1 MSRTRRAIL
10 GAGFQYAQLGLALV
24 SGAVIFPLTI
34 RAVGVDTF
42 GVWLATGEVV
52 GYLVLGDLGVLTI
65 LPILV
70 AARDGAGDRLGITR
84 LTTDGL
90 VVGAAAA
97 GIVAAAALGV
107 WFFGTAF
114 LGAVAASQPDLGP
127 ALITV
132 LGLAAAGMLIR
143 PLPVVLQGL
152 QDVVFCGWLGLA
164 QAALTAGLTIGLV
177 VAGGY
182 GIVGLAVATA
192 LPPVLVGLA
201 SGGRLLAIHPDVLR
215 LSRPSGAGVWSL
227 VREGF
232 GPWLSGFGVRLLTG
246 SASIILAGA
255 GRAVEATLY
264 AATLKAG
271 QLLQIAA
278 WILPDSAL
286 VGLSQVRTAGRPDV
300 VRRTVLSLL
309 AMAFL
314 LNGVTAFAV
323 LAGNAALVRVWLGPG
338 LFAGHLVNAAIA
350 ANIVAGALVTGL
362 FKVVGVAGYRPA
374 VGVATILYGALSAAL
389 AFGLGRHSSL
399 AWVAVAPV
407 FAAAG
412 FAIPVGLWL
421 LPKVY
426 PVSQAEVVGW
436 WLAWA
441 GRSAPFF
448 AAATI
453 VGWTLADHPVWC
465 FSAATA
471 LGLVYLAALR
481 SLIVLIPWPA
491 TAARI
496 LSRIRV
502 IPAGLVP
509 KPV

>member
-10 GAGFQYAQLGLALV
+10 GAGFQYAQLGLTLV

-70 AARDGAGDRLGITR
+70 AARDGAGDRPGITR
-84 LTTDGL
+84 LTTDGF
-90 VVGAAAA
+90 VVAAAAA
-97 GIVAAAALGV
+97 GVVAAAAVGV
-107 WFFGTAF
+107 WFFGIAF
-114 LGAVAASQPDLGP
+114 LGTVAASQPDLGP

-132 LGLAAAGMLIR
+132 LGLAAAGMLVR
-143 PLPVVLQGL
+143 PLSVVLQGF

-177 VAGGY
+177 VVGGC
-182 GIVGLAVATA
+182 GIVGLAVSTA
-192 LPPVLVGLA
+192 LPPVLVGLTA
-201 SGGRLLAIHPDVLR
+201 GVRILAVHPDVLR
-215 LSRPSGAGVWSL
+215 MTRPSGAGVWYL
-227 VREGF
+227 IREGF
-232 GPWLSGFGVRLLTG
+232 GSWLSGFGVRLLTG
-246 SASIILAGA
+246 SASVILAGA
-255 GRAVEATLY
+255 GRAADATLY

-286 VGLSQVRTAGRPDV
+286 VGVSQVRSAGRPDV
-300 VRRTVLSLL
+300 IRRTVLSLL
-309 AMAFL
+309 AMALL
-314 LNGVTAFAV
+314 LNGTAAFAV

-338 LFAGHLVNAAIA
+338 LFAGHVVNAAIA

-362 FKVVGVAGYRPA
+362 FKAVGVAGYRPA
-374 VGVATILYGALSAAL
+374 VGVATIVYGGLSAAL
-389 AFGLGRHSSL
+389 AFGLGRYSSL
-399 AWVAVAPV
+399 AWVAAAPV
-407 FAAAG
+407 LAAAG
-412 FAIPVGLWL
+412 FAIPLGLWL

-426 PVSQAEVVGW
+426 PVSAADVVGW

-441 GRSAPFF
+441 GRSAPFL
-448 AAATI
+448 AAAAI
-453 VGWTLADHPVWC
+453 IGWALADNPVWC
-465 FSAATA
+465 FTAAIA
-471 LGLVYLAALR
+471 LGLVYLAAVR
-481 SLIVLIPWPA
+481 PLIVLIPWPA

-496 LSRIRV
+496 LSRVRV
-502 IPAGLVP
+502 IPAGLAP
-509 KPV
+509 EPV